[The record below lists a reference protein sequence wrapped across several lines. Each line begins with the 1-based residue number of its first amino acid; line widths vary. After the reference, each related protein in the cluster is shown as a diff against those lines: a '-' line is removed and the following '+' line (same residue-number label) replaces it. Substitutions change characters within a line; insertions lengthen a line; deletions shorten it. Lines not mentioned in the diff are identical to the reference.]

1 MGSKLVHT
9 SSLVAMN
16 YFQNYLNV
24 HLVTVAVFFVYL
36 LRQIKEQN
44 LASNTVILVQ
54 FVYLL
59 HNDSE

>member
-16 YFQNYLNV
+16 YFQNDLNV

-36 LRQIKEQN
+36 LRQIKEQKQ
-44 LASNTVILVQ
+44 LLILVI
-54 FVYLL
+54 F
-59 HNDSE
+59 SAICIFITP